1 MCGIVGFVS
10 KNSDEENIHKM
21 LHVQSYRGPDDKGVF
36 VEQIDGRYI
45 HFGHNRLSIQDLS
58 SHGHQPFV
66 SDCGNYII
74 VFNGEVYNFKTIRH
88 ELEQLGYTFVSES
101 DTEVILYA
109 YKVWGIECLEKF
121 IGMFAFSILDKR
133 KNKMYLVRDRAGVKP
148 LYFYDGNVFMFS
160 SELKSFHEHPQF
172 KKELNREV
180 LPYYFQFGYIPA
192 PHTIFK
198 NTHKLEP
205 GHYLEFNIQ
214 YSTFKMQ
221 KYWSVDEC
229 YAKEKFDKSEREILD
244 DLEELLTDAVDLRMV
259 SDVPVGVFLSGGY
272 DSSLVTA
279 LLSQDRTRKLHTF
292 TIGFDDKKYNEAEHA
307 KAIAKH
313 FGTEHTEYY
322 VSEKDMLDKVES
334 LPFYYDE
341 PFGDSSA
348 IPTMIVSKLA
358 RKDVTVALSAD
369 GGDEAFCGY
378 SKYFFLE
385 KFAPV
390 FSNKIKK
397 IFLKSVLK
405 LFSGKQIEWINS
417 LLPNRMQQ
425 TNIRDKYNKFKRAM
439 NTDSLET
446 MFCNASSYVD
456 SQVVEDFLNIKA
468 NSSLYE
474 NFSMKKDLSFLDN
487 MMLTDYKTFMV
498 DDVLTKVDRA
508 TMSVSL
514 EGREP
519 LLDHRIIEFMARVP
533 SELKY
538 KNNHGKYFARQILNK
553 HIPQAMIDKPK
564 AGFQIPLAEWLQTEL
579 RPLVEKYLDAT
590 KLDEEIF
597 NIKEVETM
605 KQELFN
611 GDVSNVN
618 AVWFILMFEMWKEK
632 WLEPCNGS

>member
-10 KNSDEENIHKM
+10 KNRDEESIHRM
-21 LHVQSYRGPDDKGVF
+21 LHIQNYRGPDDHGVY
-36 VEQIDGRYI
+36 VQKIENDIV
-45 HFGHNRLSIQDLS
+45 HLGHNRLSIQDLS

-66 SDCGNYII
+66 SDCENYII
-74 VFNGEVYNFKTIRH
+74 VFNGEVYNFKSIRI
-88 ELEQLGYTFVSES
+88 ELEKLGYKFVSES

-109 YKVWGIECLEKF
+109 YKAWGMKAVEKF
-121 IGMFAFSILDKR
+121 LGMFAFSILDK
-133 KNKMYLVRDRAGVKP
+133 NKQTMFLVRDRAGVKP
-148 LYFYDGNVFMFS
+148 LYYYDNGGEFLFA
-160 SELKSFHEHPQF
+160 SELKSFHEHPSFQ
-172 KKELNREV
+172 KEQNNEV

-192 PHTIFK
+192 PYSIFK
-198 NTHKLEP
+198 NTYKLRP
-205 GHYLEFNIQ
+205 GHYLEYDLISNTYNVIA
-214 YSTFKMQ
+214 
-221 KYWSVDEC
+221 YWSADAC
-229 YAKEKFDKSEREILD
+229 YAKEKFDKSEKEILA

-279 LLSQDRTRKLHTF
+279 LLSKDKSRKLHTF

-322 VSEKDMLDKVES
+322 VSKKDMLDKVQS

-348 IPTMIVSKLA
+348 IPTMMVSELA
-358 RKDVTVALSAD
+358 KKDVTVALSAD

-378 SKYFFLE
+378 SKYFFLN

-390 FSNKIKK
+390 FSNSFQKTM
-397 IFLKSVLK
+397 LKSMLNV
-405 LFSGKQIEWINS
+405 FDGKQIEQINS
-417 LLPNRMQQ
+417 FLPKKIQQ

-439 NTDSLET
+439 NADSLEM
-446 MFCNASSYVD
+446 MFRNASSYVD
-456 SQVVEDFLNIKA
+456 SQVVKSFLKLEA

-519 LLDHRIIEFMARVP
+519 LLDHRIIEFMAKVP
-533 SELKY
+533 VELKY
-538 KNNHGKYFARQILNK
+538 KNNQGKYLARKILYK
-553 HIPQAMIDKPK
+553 HIPQALIDKPK
-564 AGFQIPLAEWLQTEL
+564 AGFQIPLAEWLQTDL
-579 RPLVEKYLDAT
+579 KPLVEKYLDPF
-590 KLDEEIF
+590 KLDKEIF
-597 NIKEVETM
+597 NVEEVEIL
-605 KQELFN
+605 KKDLFN
-611 GDVSNVN
+611 GNLSNVN
-618 AVWFILMFEMWKEK
+618 AIWFILMYEMWKEK
-632 WLEPCNGS
+632 WFT